1 MKKRL
6 LVLLILGLVFS
17 MSFVV
22 AQEEVFEGLPGG
34 EKLAEIASGEED
46 PTEKIEDVKDKLVQ
60 VRKGQNYSYLRM
72 EWSKAPYVGGIF
84 KGTEGFF
91 KFFNPLWKYSFG
103 SEFSWNVIFF
113 LHMFLWGIIIFALF
127 YPAKEI
133 MGNSLFAIITGI
145 IFASIT
151 GSFGIITKFV
161 NILDTM
167 FNKLWWAT
175 LIFILILVALVIAE
189 SEFFKRLKKGAKK
202 EELERAKES
211 IKAHGEVSEEALK
224 DMGSP

>member
-1 MKKRL
+1 MKKRFL
-6 LVLLILGLVFS
+6 LLLILGLVFS
-17 MSFVV
+17 LSFVV

-46 PTEKIEDVKDKLVQ
+46 PTEKIEDIKDKLVQ
-60 VRKGQNYSYLRM
+60 VKKGQNYSYLRM

-175 LIFILILVALVIAE
+175 LIFILILIALVIAE
-189 SEFFKRLKKGAKK
+189 SEFFKGLKKGAKK

-224 DMGSP
+224 DMGS

>member
-175 LIFILILVALVIAE
+175 LIFILILIALVIAE
-189 SEFFKRLKKGAKK
+189 SEFFKGLRKGAKK

>member
-1 MKKRL
+1 M
-6 LVLLILGLVFS
+6 
-17 MSFVV
+17 
-22 AQEEVFEGLPGG
+22 
-34 EKLAEIASGEED
+34 LAKIASGEKD
-46 PTEKIEDVKDKLVQ
+46 PSEKIEDIKDKLVQ
-60 VRKGQNYSYLRM
+60 VKKGQNYSYLRI
-72 EWSKAPYVGGIF
+72 EWTKAPYVGDVF

-161 NILDTM
+161 NMLDTM
-167 FNKLWWAT
+167 FNKFWWAT

-189 SEFFKRLKKGAKK
+189 SEFFKGLRKEAKK
-202 EELERAKES
+202 EKLERAEES
-211 IKAHGEVSEEALK
+211 TEALGEVSEEVLE
-224 DMGSP
+224 DMGS

>member
-1 MKKRL
+1 MKKIL

-17 MSFVV
+17 MSFVM
-22 AQEEVFEGLPGG
+22 AQEEVEGLPAGDRLV
-34 EKLAEIASGEED
+34 KFASGDED

-60 VRKGQNYSYLRM
+60 VRKGQNYSYLRI
-72 EWSKAPYVGGIF
+72 EWTKAPYVGGIF

-161 NILDTM
+161 NILETM
-167 FNKLWWAT
+167 FDKFWWAT
-175 LIFILILVALVIAE
+175 LIFILILIALVIAE
-189 SEFFKRLKKGAKK
+189 SEFFKGLKKGAKK
-202 EELERAKES
+202 EELERADDS
-211 IKAHGEVSEEALK
+211 RLAAGEASAEALE
-224 DMGSP
+224 DMSS

>member
-1 MKKRL
+1 M
-6 LVLLILGLVFS
+6 
-17 MSFVV
+17 

-161 NILDTM
+161 NMLESLITIMGSDLS
-167 FNKLWWAT
+167 AIIIGI
-175 LIFILILVALVIAE
+175 IFILILVALVIAE

-202 EELERAKES
+202 EELERAEES
-211 IKAHGEVSEEALK
+211 IKAHGEASAEALE
-224 DMGSP
+224 DMGS

>member
-6 LVLLILGLVFS
+6 LLLLILGLVFS
-17 MSFVV
+17 LSFVV
-22 AQEEVFEGLPGG
+22 AQEEVLEGLPGG
-34 EKLAEIASGEED
+34 EKLAKIASGEED
-46 PTEKIEDVKDKLVQ
+46 PSEKIEDIKDKLVQ
-60 VRKGQNYSYLRM
+60 VKKGQNYSYLRI
-72 EWSKAPYVGGIF
+72 EWTKAPYVGAVF

-103 SEFSWNVIFF
+103 TEFSWNVIFF
-113 LHMFLWGIIIFALF
+113 LHMFIWGIIILALF

-189 SEFFKRLKKGAKK
+189 SEFFKGLRKEAKK
-202 EELERAKES
+202 EKFERAEES
-211 IKAHGEVSEEALK
+211 IEAHGEVSEEALK
-224 DMGSP
+224 DMSS